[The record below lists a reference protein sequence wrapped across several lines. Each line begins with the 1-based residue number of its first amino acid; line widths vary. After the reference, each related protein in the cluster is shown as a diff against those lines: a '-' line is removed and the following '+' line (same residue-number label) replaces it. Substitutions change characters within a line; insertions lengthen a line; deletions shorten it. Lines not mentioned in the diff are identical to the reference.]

1 MTERMVK
8 VQNMVNK
15 TIVIR
20 KPEYNLNRRWTQK
33 NQIIPIPF
41 DKRLMVEVSSAVA
54 FGAVETG
61 VARIKEFNLEKYREK
76 LASMI

>member
-41 DKRLMVEVSSAVA
+41 DTL
-54 FGAVETG
+54 
-61 VARIKEFNLEKYREK
+61 
-76 LASMI
+76 